1 MTGLLREDGVRRIF
15 RATSL
20 LIRLL
25 NIATE
30 SRRKFALNLKGLIHR
45 ELGEGLTEK
54 ELASLVG
61 VPFRTIVNI
70 LANKT
75 PDDPAVWEK
84 FAKYFRM
91 DADFLRTGIS
101 PHARTTVELPVK
113 AHHSTA
119 GHIQQFPLLRWDQM
133 GQIAT
138 KEILPEVLHAEAMI
152 EATDVSGTRTFA
164 VKVQDDSMEPLFSKD
179 EMIFVD
185 PDLEWKHDDYVIA
198 RHRDGDSEAM
208 LLRQVKRIGA
218 QCILHPLNRK
228 YADIPVTS
236 QDAVWGKV
244 VRLRKNL

>member
-1 MTGLLREDGVRRIF
+1 M
-15 RATSL
+15 
-20 LIRLL
+20 
-25 NIATE
+25 
-30 SRRKFALNLKGLIHR
+30 NLKGLIHR

-91 DADFLRTGIS
+91 DADFLRTGVS

-113 AHHSTA
+113 AHHSAA
-119 GHIQQFPLLRWDQM
+119 GHIQMFPLLRWDQM
-133 GQIAT
+133 GQVVT
-138 KEILPEVLHAEAMI
+138 RTTLPEVLHAEAMI
-152 EATDVSGTRTFA
+152 EATDVSGTRTIA
-164 VKVQDDSMEPLFSKD
+164 LKVQDDSMEPLFSKE
-179 EMIFVD
+179 EMIFVN
-185 PDLEWKHDDYVIA
+185 PDLEWNPNDYVIA
-198 RHRDGDSEAM
+198 HHRDGDSETM
-208 LLRQVKRIGA
+208 LLRQVKRIGT

-228 YADIPVTS
+228 YDDIPVARE
-236 QDAVWGKV
+236 DAVWGKV